1 MVTYKIKIIKR
12 EKIIEIVTE
21 DGGGAPLP
29 LPLPNIIPK

>member
-12 EKIIEIVTE
+12 EKNIEIVTE
-21 DGGGAPLP
+21 GGGGAPLP